1 MPKIKNDDVDRII
14 FSSRVDKHLV
24 RQLKKIAF
32 DEDRDIYDVLEEA
45 LRDYINKKT
54 QARKKKAGG
63 AQKNH
68 E

>member
-1 MPKIKNDDVDRII
+1 MPKIKKDDVDRII

-45 LRDYINKKT
+45 LRDYINKKSLGS
-54 QARKKKAGG
+54 KKKVAG
-63 AQKNH
+63 KNKH
-68 E
+68 